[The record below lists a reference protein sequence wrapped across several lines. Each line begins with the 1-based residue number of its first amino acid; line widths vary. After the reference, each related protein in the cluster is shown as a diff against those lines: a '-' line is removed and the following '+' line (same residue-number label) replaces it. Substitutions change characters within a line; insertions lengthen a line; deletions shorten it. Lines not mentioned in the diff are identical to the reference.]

1 MARKDKREIEIDE
14 IFLDQKNS
22 PGFRKENLE
31 GMIENPVKKEMFWFL
46 AAVIA
51 ATFLFFG
58 SRAYFLQ
65 IVNGEAFL
73 ARAEKN
79 FLRAVSQR
87 VERGII
93 YDRDMRP
100 LAYNETAVSGGVRK
114 YPPRGFLHVLGF
126 LSYSGKEQGEL
137 AYGASGLESS
147 YDEVL
152 RGEPAKGIE
161 EVDAKG
167 NVIGEGIL
175 EKGKPGE
182 NILTS
187 ISYDLQ
193 QKLAEALDETMRSRG
208 FRGGAGVIMD
218 ARSGEI
224 LALVSAPEFDPNLLA
239 GRNKPEEVNRILGDA
254 GKPFLNRAVSGLY
267 APGSIVKP
275 ALAAGALF
283 ENIITPEEKIL
294 STGSI
299 SLPNPYDPSRPNIF
313 LDWKAHGWVDM
324 RQALAQSSDVYFYE
338 IGGGYQGRKG
348 LGPWN
353 IKKYLSMF
361 GMDSKS
367 GIDLPGEASGH
378 LPDPLEKQG
387 GRDWTVGDT
396 YHISIG
402 QGNISI
408 TPIEAAVYASA
419 IAGEGAIVYP
429 HLVTAVL
436 DQNKKPVQV
445 FSYPQKEKLALP
457 PEIFRVIQDGMRASA
472 LRGTAAGLGGIPLE
486 IAAKTGT
493 AELGQKDRVNSWSI
507 GFLPAGAPR
516 LAFAILLE
524 SGPRQN
530 TIGATYVASE
540 VFRWAADTGFLDT
553 IDKQLF
559 WEYNGGRE

>member
-1 MARKDKREIEIDE
+1 MIRRDKREIEIDE
-14 IFLDQKNS
+14 IFLDQKNA
-22 PGFRKENLE
+22 PGFHKENLE
-31 GMIENPVKKEMFWFL
+31 GVIENPVKKELFWFL
-46 AAVIA
+46 GTAIFVV
-51 ATFLFFG
+51 FLGFG
-58 SRAYFLQ
+58 LRAYFLQ
-65 IVNGEAFL
+65 IVNGDAFL

-93 YDRDMRP
+93 YDRDLLP
-100 LAYNETAVSGGVRK
+100 LAYNETVAIGSIRK
-114 YPPRGFLHVLGF
+114 YPPRGLLHILGF

-137 AYGASGLESS
+137 AYGASGLESA

-161 EVDAKG
+161 EIDAKG
-167 NVIGEGIL
+167 NIISEGIS

-193 QKLAEALDETMRSRG
+193 QKLAEALGRTMLSRG

-218 ARSGEI
+218 VESGEI
-224 LALVSAPEFDPNLLA
+224 LALVSAPEVDPNLLA
-239 GRNKPEEVNRILGDA
+239 RKNEPEEVNKLLNDA
-254 GKPFLNRAVSGLY
+254 SKPFLNRAVSGLY

-299 SLPNPYDPSRPNIF
+299 SLPNPYNPSRPNVF

-324 RQALAQSSDVYFYE
+324 REALAQSSDVYFYE

-361 GMDSKS
+361 GMNSKS
-367 GIDLPGEASGH
+367 GIDLPGEAAGH
-378 LPDPLEKQG
+378 LPDPSEKQG
-387 GRDWTVGDT
+387 GRAWTIGDT
-396 YHISIG
+396 YHVSIG
-402 QGNISI
+402 QGDIYI
-408 TPIEAAVYASA
+408 TPIEAAVYASVLA
-419 IAGEGAIVYP
+419 SEGAVVYP
-429 HLVTAVL
+429 HLVTAIL
-436 DQNKKPVQV
+436 DQNKKPVQIL
-445 FSYPQKEKLALP
+445 SYPQKEKLALP
-457 PEIFRVIQDGMRASA
+457 PEIFKVIREGMRASV
-472 LRGTAAGLGGIPLE
+472 LRGTASGLSDIPLE

-493 AELGQKDRVNSWSI
+493 AEIGQKDRVNSWSI

-540 VFRWAADTGFLDT
+540 VFRWAADTDFLSGMDGA
-553 IDKQLF
+553 IL
-559 WEYNGGRE
+559 RR